1 MAIHQVRAPL
11 PGVFYRRP
19 APDEPPL
26 KSEGERVAVG
36 ERIALVEAMK
46 SFFPVEATNNGHLIR
61 FSVTDGAPVDADDVV
76 AEIES

>member
-46 SFFPVEATNNGHLIR
+46 MPEGSNRSRGTRALRVG
-61 FSVTDGAPVDADDVV
+61 
-76 AEIES
+76 